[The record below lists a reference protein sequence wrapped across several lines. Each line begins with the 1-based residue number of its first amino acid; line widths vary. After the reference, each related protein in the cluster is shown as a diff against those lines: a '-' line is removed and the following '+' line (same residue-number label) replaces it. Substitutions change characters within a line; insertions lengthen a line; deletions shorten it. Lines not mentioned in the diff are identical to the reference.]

1 MIGLCGEEWEAAGE
15 DYEYAMAL
23 RLSQLGG
30 CDTRRL
36 APATG
41 RTHDGR
47 GHAYIT
53 MKSRLFRGAQGPAA
67 RWPTSSGSQSC
78 WPKCNSLWGVI
89 KDGRHPGR
97 RRYHEGAKVTQ
108 HMIGIDTT

>member
-1 MIGLCGEEWEAAGE
+1 MWAMHVSSLHRWAMIGLCGEEWEAAGE

-36 APATG
+36 AQTTG

-53 MKSRLFRGAQGPAA
+53 MKSHLFRGAQGAA
-67 RWPTSSGSQSC
+67 RALANHFWQQ
-78 WPKCNSLWGVI
+78 PKLLAQV
-89 KDGRHPGR
+89 
-97 RRYHEGAKVTQ
+97 
-108 HMIGIDTT
+108 

>member
-1 MIGLCGEEWEAAGE
+1 MHVSSLRRWAMIGLCGEEWEAAGE
-15 DYEYAMAL
+15 DYVCAMAL

-53 MKSRLFRGAQGPAA
+53 MKSHLFRGAQGAA
-67 RWPTSSGSQSC
+67 RALANHFWQQ
-78 WPKCNSLWGVI
+78 PKLLAQV
-89 KDGRHPGR
+89 
-97 RRYHEGAKVTQ
+97 
-108 HMIGIDTT
+108 

>member
-1 MIGLCGEEWEAAGE
+1 MHVSFLRRWAMIGLCGEEWEAAGE

-47 GHAYIT
+47 GYAYIT
-53 MKSRLFRGAQGPAA
+53 MKSRLFRGAQGATRA
-67 RWPTSSGSQSC
+67 LANQFSGASQSC
-78 WPKCNSLWGVI
+78 WCNCLLGGYI
-89 KDGRHPGR
+89 LRIGRATAD
-97 RRYHEGAKVTQ
+97 AKA
-108 HMIGIDTT
+108 